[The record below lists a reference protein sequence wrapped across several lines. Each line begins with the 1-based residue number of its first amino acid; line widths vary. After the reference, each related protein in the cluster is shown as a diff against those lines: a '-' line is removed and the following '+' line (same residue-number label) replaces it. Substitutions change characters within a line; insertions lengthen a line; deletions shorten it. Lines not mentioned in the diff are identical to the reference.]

1 MKHWWVNQNQTY
13 KHEVEGGYLWS
24 PKTKTNG
31 SRNFF
36 YDTMTETQPGDVV
49 FSFCDT
55 YIKAI
60 GIVTGSHES
69 APKPTEFGTAGDYWS
84 HEGWY
89 VPVQYIELA
98 SPIRPKDHM
107 NVLGATLPPKYSPLQ
122 SNGDGNQGV
131 YLAPVPPD
139 MAVLLR
145 KLLNGQ
151 VESVEQGVV
160 VEAEAEADKEQ
171 QRIASDKTLP
181 ETERTQL
188 VKARVGQGLFRSRVE
203 LIEPRC
209 RVTGIADKR
218 FLRASHIKPWSQ
230 SKDFEKL
237 DGNNGLMLAPHVDH
251 LFDKGF
257 ISFADDGSMLSS
269 DSLPPAVLTAWS
281 INGPAVL
288 RPFGREQIS
297 YLAYH
302 REHVFLGRQ
311 SKLHVAIVSR
321 NAEKDA
327 APKMKITLTRKG
339 PATS

>member
-1 MKHWWVNQNQTY
+1 MNHWWVNQNQTY

-36 YDTMTETQPGDVV
+36 YDTMTQTQPGDVI

-60 GIVTGSHES
+60 GIVTGPHES
-69 APKPTEFGTAGDYWS
+69 APKPTEFGNAGDYWS

-98 SPIRPKDHM
+98 SPIRPADHM
-107 NVLGATLPPKYSPLQ
+107 GVLGNTLPAIYSPLQ
-122 SNGDGNQGV
+122 ANGKGNQGV
-131 YLAPVPPD
+131 YLAPVPPS
-139 MAVLLR
+139 MAAALR

-160 VEAEAEADKEQ
+160 VETEAEADKEQ

-181 ETERTQL
+181 ETERSQL

-203 LIEPRC
+203 LMEPCC
-209 RVTGIADKR
+209 RVTGITDRR

-257 ISFADDGSMLSS
+257 ISFADDGTLLASKSLPASVLSS
-269 DSLPPAVLTAWS
+269 WHIDRAS
-281 INGPAVL
+281 VL
-288 RPFGREQIS
+288 RPFNKEQS
-297 YLAYH
+297 VYLAYH
-302 REHVFLGRQ
+302 RENIFLG
-311 SKLHVAIVSR
+311 
-321 NAEKDA
+321 N
-327 APKMKITLTRKG
+327 
-339 PATS
+339 